1 MPILPMVK
9 AIYCLDSL
17 AIFTCQNPLFKS
29 MHEKM
34 WAPTMVSIISG
45 ILGRGWVSFSV
56 LLFSHLKLIQ
66 NLKVPSFFHTNM
78 TALHQGEVDG
88 WIALPF
94 NISCKCWHT
103 SSIRGG
109 AILRNLSLKG
119 SLFVNLMTCSVVSV
133 HPISFFSN
141 EKTWELH
148 QQLPSLVSIWFFPLL
163 QHVQAT
169 FLL

>member
-1 MPILPMVK
+1 MVK
-9 AIYCLDSL
+9 SVYCLDSL

-34 WAPTMVSIISG
+34 RVPTMVSMISG
-45 ILGRGWVSFSV
+45 TLGRGWASFSV
-56 LLFSHLKLIQ
+56 LSFSHLKLIQ
-66 NLKVPSFFHTNM
+66 NLKVPYFFRTNT

-88 WIALPF
+88 QIDRPS

-109 AILRNLSLKG
+109 AILKNLSLKG

-141 EKTWELH
+141 EKTL
-148 QQLPSLVSIWFFPLL
+148 
-163 QHVQAT
+163 
-169 FLL
+169 